1 MQLLL
6 RAAFSALLAA
16 LALQRCPAS
25 LADEMPPFQEVYDL
39 VRSNLAG
46 ASAEA
51 LNQAAVLG
59 LLQQFP
65 SRLVLLTNGAAAD
78 PASPAS
84 DLPLLSRTNV
94 FDDAYGYLR
103 VGRLEDA
110 LPKGLDE
117 ALAGLTSTNQLKGL
131 VLDLRFV
138 GGQDYAAAAQVADR
152 FIGTERLLLRWG
164 SGEARST
171 AKTNHFVQPLAI
183 LVNAQTAGAA
193 EALAAVLRD
202 AEVGLVIGAR
212 TAGQAGIFKD
222 FTLSGGTR
230 LRVATALVTAGE
242 NKTLPAT
249 GIVPDILVRVGR
261 EEEKQYFADA
271 FKVIGRAGGVAAL
284 PGRSATNAAFAP
296 TNRPSRLNEAELVR
310 RKREGLDPDNED
322 GPRLPRLPVAEKP
335 VVNDPAL
342 ARALDL
348 LKGLAVVRQTRE

>member
-6 RAAFSALLAA
+6 RAASSALLAA
-16 LALQRCPAS
+16 LTLQVCPAP

-46 ASAEA
+46 ATEEA

-59 LLQQFP
+59 LLQQLP
-65 SRLVLLTNGAAAD
+65 SRVLLLTNAAAAD
-78 PASPAS
+78 TPGASTN
-84 DLPLLSRTNV
+84 LTLLSKTNV

-103 VGRLEDA
+103 IGRLEDG

-117 ALAGLTSTNQLKGL
+117 ALAGLTSTNPLKGL

-138 GGQDYAAAAQVADR
+138 GGQDYSVAAQVADR
-152 FIGTERLLLRWG
+152 FIGTERPLLRWG

-171 AKTNHFVQPLAI
+171 AKTNHFAQPVAI

-193 EALAAVLRD
+193 EALAAILRD
-202 AEVGLVIGAR
+202 TEVGLVIGAR

-222 FTLSGGTR
+222 FTLRGGAR
-230 LRVATALVTAGE
+230 LRVAIALVTAGE
-242 NKTLPAT
+242 NKPLPAT

-271 FKVIGRAGGVAAL
+271 FKVIGRAGGAAL
-284 PGRSATNAAFAP
+284 PGRNSTNAVFAP

-310 RKREGLDPDNED
+310 MKREGLDPDNED
-322 GPRLPRLPVAEKP
+322 GPRPPRPAVPDKP

-348 LKGLAVVRQTRE
+348 LKGLAVVRQSRE